1 MFHGSYCG
9 SPPAM
14 AEIASRWNLDPVLIA
29 VLAGA
34 LVMAMR
40 AGNGKAAGGIGLLA
54 LAFVSPL
61 CAASVALF
69 SARSIHH
76 LVLILAG
83 LAFALAVRQAA
94 ASGWTRRLILPVAP
108 ATIAMTI
115 ILWAWHAPAL
125 YQVALTN
132 MLVYWLMQATIL
144 GASFA
149 FWLAVRQA
157 SAVGAVA
164 GLIGATVQMGFLGA
178 LLTFAAHPLYLMH
191 ALAAPSWGLSGLA
204 DQQLA
209 GLIMWVGGMAPFAI
223 GGAVTAR
230 RAWHRQ
236 NVTANV
242 PRATARAL

>member
-1 MFHGSYCG
+1 MFNGSYCG
-9 SPPAM
+9 SPPAL
-14 AEIASRWNLDPVLIA
+14 AEIASRWNFDPFLIA

-40 AGNGKAAGGIGLLA
+40 AGNGKAAAGIGLLA

-69 SARSIHH
+69 SARSVHH
-76 LVLILAG
+76 LLLIVAG
-83 LAFALAVRQAA
+83 LAFALAVRQNGAESTNRSPMLSIA
-94 ASGWTRRLILPVAP
+94 PV
-108 ATIAMTI
+108 TITMTVT
-115 ILWAWHAPAL
+115 LWAWHVPAV
-125 YQVALTN
+125 YEAALTN
-132 MLVYWLMQATIL
+132 MLVYWFMQATIL
-144 GASFA
+144 GTSFA

-157 SAVGAVA
+157 STVGAVA
-164 GLIGATVQMGFLGA
+164 GLVGATVQMGFLGA

-191 ALAAPSWGLSGLA
+191 ALAAPGWGLSGLA

-230 RAWHRQ
+230 RAWQRQ